1 MSEKTFIAVLSRGGV
16 PSYISGTKKT
26 EQYSTE
32 KDGNVA
38 TGTRVTR
45 ETAWTQETAWTAKDP
60 VAPTDYF
67 GAVCEKFA
75 PVLVYRA
82 LKTVY
87 QKEATEKI
95 RLLMNDCV
103 AIAKTHSYAQYEYME
118 SVKEVA
124 KDDRERRDAENMT
137 LQEVKHHRYKQVKGA
152 DGKTRRVECVP
163 YDTLENTSFGKEVNA
178 NMGLAGGCDVYD
190 LLQCADLAML
200 DLYYFGLIHKP
211 TDIFESAD
219 YIFKRVNALIRAER
233 TQAIKCDSIDYMTD
247 DGEVMQITDRQADR
261 MIANVDRNVAVKKIV
276 DLAVEKAGR
285 RTDRTKY
292 TEFITLY
299 MVNKNCIDIAKR
311 MNIGYTQA
319 QRYARTLEMACTSA
333 DMVELLRSIVSIG

>member
-1 MSEKTFIAVLSRGGV
+1 MSEKTFIAVLNRGGV
-16 PSYISGTKKT
+16 PCYISGIKKT

-32 KDGNVA
+32 KDGNIA

-45 ETAWTQETAWTAKDP
+45 ETAWTQETAWGAKAP
-60 VAPTDYF
+60 AAPTDYF

-95 RLLMNDCV
+95 RLLMNECV
-103 AIAKTHSYAQYEYME
+103 AIAKTYSYAQYEYME

-124 KDDRERRDAENMT
+124 KDNRERKTAENMT
-137 LQEVKHHRYKQVKGA
+137 LQEVKHHYYKQVKGT
-152 DGKTRRVECVP
+152 DGKARRVECVP

-190 LLQCADLAML
+190 LLQCANLAML
-200 DLYYFGLIHKP
+200 DLYYLGMIHKP
-211 TDIFESAD
+211 TDIFDCSD

-247 DGEVMQITDRQADR
+247 DGEVMQITDKQADR
-261 MIANVDRNVAVKKIV
+261 MIANIDRNMTISAISEYLLKVADK
-276 DLAVEKAGR
+276 
-285 RTDRTKY
+285 RTKMDDY
-292 TEFITLY
+292 KKFVPLFVSGMGDTEIS
-299 MVNKNCIDIAKR
+299 AKT
-311 MNIGYTQA
+311 NILREQCG
-319 QRYARTLEMACTSA
+319 RYRAKACKALQSSG
-333 DMVELLRSIVSIG
+333 MYEVLRSMVSIG

>member
-1 MSEKTFIAVLSRGGV
+1 MSEKTFIAVLNRGGV
-16 PSYISGTKKT
+16 PCYISGTKKT

-60 VAPTDYF
+60 AAPTDYF

-95 RLLMNDCV
+95 RLLMNECV

-137 LQEVKHHRYKQVKGA
+137 LQEVKHHRYKQVKGV

-261 MIANVDRNVAVKKIV
+261 MIANVDRNMTVSAISEYLLKVADK
-276 DLAVEKAGR
+276 
-285 RTDRTKY
+285 RTKKDDY
-292 TEFITLY
+292 SKFLSCFFDNLDNEQICKKTGLEYRYISRYRTKT
-299 MVNKNCIDIAKR
+299 VNILQSTGMYEI
-311 MNIGYTQA
+311 
-319 QRYARTLEMACTSA
+319 
-333 DMVELLRSIVSIG
+333 LRSLVLAG

>member
-1 MSEKTFIAVLSRGGV
+1 MSEKTFIAVLNRGGV
-16 PSYISGTKKT
+16 PCYISGTKKT

-32 KDGNVA
+32 KDGNIA
-38 TGTRVTR
+38 TGTRITR
-45 ETAWTQETAWTAKDP
+45 ETAWTQETTWGAKDP

-95 RLLMNDCV
+95 RLLMNECV

-118 SVKEVA
+118 SIKEVA
-124 KDDRERRDAENMT
+124 KDDKERKTAESMT

-152 DGKTRRVECVP
+152 DGKSRRVECVP

-247 DGEVMQITDRQADR
+247 DGEVMQITDKQADR
-261 MIANVDRNVAVKKIV
+261 MIANIDRDVTISAMSEYLLKVADKRTKMDDYSKFVPLFVSGMGDTEISMKTGI
-276 DLAVEKAGR
+276 LREQCGRYRAKAG
-285 RTDRTKY
+285 KALQSSGMY
-292 TEFITLY
+292 E
-299 MVNKNCIDIAKR
+299 V
-311 MNIGYTQA
+311 
-319 QRYARTLEMACTSA
+319 
-333 DMVELLRSIVSIG
+333 LRSLVSIG